1 MLERHYQPRSS
12 GGFEPDR
19 DALVLPHAQSSARAP
34 LDLGMALAPQ
44 IVIEPRP
51 DVAGRTHAQSPTRFV
66 VENLLNLTN
75 PGKPLMRPAATS
87 SKASFTPR

>member
-1 MLERHYQPRSS
+1 
-12 GGFEPDR
+12 
-19 DALVLPHAQSSARAP
+19 
-34 LDLGMALAPQ
+34 MALAPQ

-75 PGKPLMRPAATS
+75 PGKP
-87 SKASFTPR
+87 